1 MPSIK
6 CVLCPIDFSESSVL
20 AFDYAQSVASHYKA
34 TLLLQ
39 HVVDSLRPYYPYHAF
54 PDEYDEICRKLRA
67 NAVEQLQEFAKTN
80 NCCGVH
86 TQCTVQDGDV
96 TGLILEVGEER
107 AVNLIV
113 MGTHGLRG
121 IDHLTLGSV
130 TEKVL
135 RKARC
140 PVLAVRKPAH
150 DSATQAGAPH
160 LVDVHRVVCCTD
172 FSKPSEQALKH
183 AVSLAA
189 EYCAELTLLH
199 VLEDVSSASD
209 IENETAR
216 MLKRLAEQMSPW
228 AHQNVLTKYVV
239 RIGKAYQQ
247 IIQLALESQAD
258 LLVMGMRG
266 RNALD
271 LEVFGSTTYRV
282 VQLGPCPVLVVHIA
296 KGGEANVGKA

>member
-1 MPSIK
+1 MPLIQRI
-6 CVLCPIDFSESSVL
+6 LCPIDFSGFSVL

-54 PDEYDEICRKLRA
+54 PDSFDEICRKLRA

-86 TQCTVQDGDV
+86 TQSSVQDGDV
-96 TGLILEVGEER
+96 TGLILEVAEER

-135 RKARC
+135 RKAPC
-140 PVLAVRKPAH
+140 PVLAVCKPAH
-150 DSATQAGAPH
+150 DSVTQAGAPH
-160 LVDVHRVVCCTD
+160 LVEVHRVVCCTD
-172 FSKPSEQALKH
+172 FSEPSEQVLEH

-189 EYCAELTLLH
+189 KYCAELSLLH
-199 VLEDVSSASD
+199 VIEHMSSSSDV
-209 IENETAR
+209 ENETAR
-216 MLKRLAEQMSPW
+216 ALEGLEKQISPW
-228 AHQNVLTKYVV
+228 ARQNIVTKLVV

-247 IIQLALESQAD
+247 IVQLALESQTD
-258 LLVMGMRG
+258 LLVMGVRG
-266 RNALD
+266 RHALD
-271 LEVFGSTTYRV
+271 LAVFGSTTYRV
-282 VQLGPCPVLVVHIA
+282 VQSGPCPVLVVHIA
-296 KGGEANVGKA
+296 KDREGNMGKA